1 MIFFFTTQSIKQS
14 KVTIEMYKLN
24 VNNNLSMHKDE
35 KREDLGITLSIS
47 KIPLYTY
54 FTVF

>member
-1 MIFFFTTQSIKQS
+1 
-14 KVTIEMYKLN
+14 MYKLN